1 MENQVQTQLPEN
13 RNIIIED
20 QQDLS
25 YWSNEFGIAKEE
37 LIAVVKRGG
46 TFAEAVE
53 NYVKTLK
60 FAL

>member
-1 MENQVQTQLPEN
+1 MENQVQTQLPVS
-13 RNIIIED
+13 RNIFTED
-20 QQDLS
+20 EQDLS

-37 LIAVVKRGG
+37 LMEVVKRGG